1 MITAC
6 LSESD
11 LQGYL
16 EESGPTP
23 LRQIVEGHLVS
34 CARCRVEFDRLVAT
48 HQRVNAWLSEL
59 VSPADAMPVDVQT
72 AFARVSHRIEH
83 NKIEAPDHLAR
94 LLAPAAVEIPW
105 YISLYRT
112 LGELIRPEK
121 LPPLEVTSRPV
132 AVKTIWGLYAR
143 DPRSR
148 WVSVGIHAAVFS
160 LLMFGFTSP
169 TMQKAI
175 RQNFTMLDPNLKP
188 FMPEVKP
195 QGGGGGGGAREALP
209 VSKGQLPKPS
219 MKQFVPPQIVDHT
232 PKLAMDPSIIAPP
245 DTPLPQSTLNNWGDP
260 LAKLMNGS
268 NGNGSGGG
276 MGSGSGGG
284 VGSGTDRGFGPG
296 AGGGIGG
303 GVFRV
308 GGGVSAPSVIVKVD
322 PKYSEEARKAKY
334 SGTVLL
340 SVVVDQEGHARDI
353 HVLKSLGMGLDE
365 KAVEAVQKWKFKPGM
380 KGGQAV
386 NVRAQIEVNF
396 RLL

>member
-1 MITAC
+1 MMQC

-11 LQGYL
+11 VQGYL

-23 LRQIVEGHLVS
+23 LRQTVEGHLVS
-34 CARCRVEFDRLVAT
+34 CARCRVEFDRVVAT
-48 HQRVNAWLSEL
+48 QQRVNAWLSEL
-59 VSPADAMPVDVQT
+59 ASPADATAVDVHT
-72 AFARVSHRIEH
+72 AFARVSNRIDAH
-83 NKIEAPDHLAR
+83 DHLAR

-105 YISLYRT
+105 YISLYRS
-112 LGELIRPEK
+112 LGELIRPVK
-121 LPPLEVTSRPV
+121 LPPLDVTSRPV

-169 TMQKAI
+169 TMQRAI
-175 RQNFTMLDPNLKP
+175 RQNFTILDPNLKP
-188 FMPEVKP
+188 FVPDMKP
-195 QGGGGGGGAREALP
+195 QGGGGGGGAREAPP

-219 MKQFVPPQIVDHT
+219 MKQFVVPQIVDHT
-232 PKLAMDPSIIAPP
+232 PKLATDPSIIAPP

-260 LAKLMNGS
+260 LARLMNGS
-268 NGNGSGGG
+268 NGIGSGGG
-276 MGSGSGGG
+276 MGDRRGGG
-284 VGSGTDRGFGPG
+284 VGSGNGGGFGLG
-296 AGGGIGG
+296 SDGGIGG
-303 GVFRV
+303 GVFHA
-308 GGGVSAPSVIVKVD
+308 GGGVSAPAVIVKVD
-322 PKYSEEARKAKY
+322 PEYSEEARKAKY
-334 SGTVLL
+334 SGTVVL
-340 SVVVDQEGHARDI
+340 SVVVDQEGRARDI

>member
-1 MITAC
+1 MMQC

-11 LQGYL
+11 VQGYL

-23 LRQIVEGHLVS
+23 LRQTVEGHLVS
-34 CARCRVEFDRLVAT
+34 CARCRVEFDRVVAT

-59 VSPADAMPVDVQT
+59 ASPADATAVDVHT
-72 AFARVSHRIEH
+72 AFARVSNRIDAH
-83 NKIEAPDHLAR
+83 DHLAR

-105 YISLYRT
+105 YISLYRS
-112 LGELIRPEK
+112 LGELIRPVK
-121 LPPLEVTSRPV
+121 LPPLDVTSRPV

-169 TMQKAI
+169 TMQRAI
-175 RQNFTMLDPNLKP
+175 RQNFTILDPNLKP
-188 FMPEVKP
+188 FVPDMKP
-195 QGGGGGGGAREALP
+195 QGGGGGGGAREAPP

-219 MKQFVPPQIVDHT
+219 MKQFVAPQIVDHT
-232 PKLAMDPSIIAPP
+232 PKLATDPSIIAPP

-260 LAKLMNGS
+260 LARLMNGS
-268 NGNGSGGG
+268 NGIGSGGG
-276 MGSGSGGG
+276 MGDRRGGG
-284 VGSGTDRGFGPG
+284 VGSGNGGGFGLG
-296 AGGGIGG
+296 SDGGIGG
-303 GVFRV
+303 GVFHA
-308 GGGVSAPSVIVKVD
+308 GGGVSAPAVIVKVD
-322 PKYSEEARKAKY
+322 PEYSEEARKAKY
-334 SGTVLL
+334 SGTVVL
-340 SVVVDQEGHARDI
+340 SVVVDQEGRARDI